1 MSILLLNADYRPLA
15 IISQRRAV
23 SLLAGSKAE
32 LVPDAPILKIMRSAR
47 NAFALASMIR
57 LTYIARAPFRDPSKR
72 QWSSDGVFE
81 RDGYKCGYCLTPLPR
96 SKCTVDHIKPK
107 SWCKRDGENPNSWTN
122 TVTCCAR
129 CQSLKGDKSLHA
141 SGLTLRVRV
150 GHPRTRYLVW
160 RAKKH
165 GTLREEW
172 KHYLQV

>member
-15 IISQRRAV
+15 IVSQRRAV
-23 SLLAGSKAE
+23 SLLAVNKAE
-32 LVPDAPILKIMRSAR
+32 LVPDAPIIKVMRSAR
-47 NAFALASMIR
+47 NALALASMIR
-57 LTYIARAPFRDPSKR
+57 LTYIARAPFRDPAKR

-96 SKCTVDHIKPK
+96 SKCTIDHIRPK
-107 SWCKRDGENPNSWTN
+107 SGGKRDGENPNSWTN

-129 CQSLKGDKSLHA
+129 CQTINGDKSLNA

-150 GHPRTRYLVW
+150 GHPRTSYLVW

-172 KHYLQV
+172 KCYLQV

>member
-32 LVPDAPILKIMRSAR
+32 TVPDAPILKVMRSAR
-47 NAFALASMIR
+47 NALALASMIR

-81 RDGYKCGYCLTPLPR
+81 RDGYRCGYCLTPLPR

-141 SGLTLRVRV
+141 SGLTLRVRA
-150 GHPRTRYLVW
+150 GHPRTSYLVW